1 MAVNTKFAQK
11 SFLGLPPWA
20 KGVVAIAIVA
30 GVGYGIYYLGK
41 TLKDRQE
48 NKDDKEE
55 QKGWETDAENI
66 QNDPKRKQVLTDA
79 QLKAMANKVFSAMDG
94 YGTDE
99 EAIIS
104 VFRSLKTD
112 GDFVGLQ
119 KAWGRREISSG
130 WGNPT
135 PNFKG
140 TLNGAITDELSNY
153 YKQRINKILGDK
165 KIKYRV

>member
-1 MAVNTKFAQK
+1 MAVDTKFAQK

-20 KGVVAIAIVA
+20 KGVVAVAVVGGIAY
-30 GVGYGIYYLGK
+30 GVYAISK
-41 TLKDRQE
+41 ALKDKKE
-48 NKDDKEE
+48 NKDDEEE
-55 QKGWETDAENI
+55 QKGWASEEEKI
-66 QNDPKRKQVLTDA
+66 EKDPKRKSTLSSA
-79 QLKAMANKVFSAMDG
+79 SLSSKANKIFAAMDG

-112 GDFVGLQ
+112 GDFIGLQ
-119 KAWGRREISSG
+119 KAFGIRTIDSG
-130 WGNPT
+130 YLNPT

-140 TLNGAITDELSNY
+140 TLNAAITDELSNY
-153 YKQRINKILGDK
+153 YKQRINKILTDK

>member
-20 KGVVAIAIVA
+20 KGVVAVALIGGLAYGVYAISKA
-30 GVGYGIYYLGK
+30 
-41 TLKDRQE
+41 LKDRKE
-48 NKDDKEE
+48 NKEDKEE
-55 QKGWETDAENI
+55 QKDWDSEQEKIDK
-66 QNDPKRKQVLTDA
+66 DPKRKATLSPA
-79 QLKAMANKVFSAMDG
+79 SLSSKANKIFSAMDG

-112 GDFVGLQ
+112 GDFIGLQ
-119 KAWGRREISSG
+119 KAYGIREVSSG
-130 WGNPT
+130 AGNPA

-140 TLNGAITDELSNY
+140 TLTAAITDELSNY
-153 YKQRINKILGDK
+153 YKQRINKILTDK

>member
-20 KGVVAIAIVA
+20 KGVVAIAVVGGIA
-30 GVGYGIYYLGK
+30 YGVYAISK
-41 TLKDRQE
+41 ALKDKKE
-48 NKDDKEE
+48 NKDDEEE
-55 QKGWETDAENI
+55 QKGWASEEEKI
-66 QNDPKRKQVLTDA
+66 EKDPKRKATLSSA
-79 QLKAMANKVFSAMDG
+79 SLSSKANKIFAAMDG

-112 GDFVGLQ
+112 GDFIGLQ
-119 KAWGRREISSG
+119 KAFGIRTIDSG
-130 WGNPT
+130 YLNPT

-140 TLNGAITDELSNY
+140 TLNAAITDEVSNY
-153 YKQRINKILGDK
+153 YKQRINKILTDK

>member
-20 KGVVAIAIVA
+20 KGVVAVAIVG
-30 GVGYGIYYLGK
+30 GVAYGVYALSK
-41 TLKDRQE
+41 ALKDRKE
-48 NKDDKEE
+48 NKEDKEE
-55 QKGWETDAENI
+55 QKDWEGEQEKIDK
-66 QNDPKRKQVLTDA
+66 DPKRKATLSPA
-79 QLKAMANKVFSAMDG
+79 SLSSKANKIFSAMDG

-112 GDFVGLQ
+112 GDFIGLQ
-119 KAWGRREISSG
+119 KAFGIRTIDSG
-130 WGNPT
+130 YLNPA

-140 TLNGAITDELSNY
+140 TLTAAITDEVSNY
-153 YKQRINKILGDK
+153 YKQRINKILTDK

>member
-1 MAVNTKFAQK
+1 MLTGYEVFTQFSETEIEKIQK
-11 SFLGLPPWA
+11 VL
-20 KGVVAIAIVA
+20 
-30 GVGYGIYYLGK
+30 
-41 TLKDRQE
+41 DE

-55 QKGWETDAENI
+55 QKDWEGEEEKI
-66 QNDPKRKQVLTDA
+66 SKDPKRKATLSA
-79 QLKAMANKVFSAMDG
+79 ASLSSKANKIFSAMDG

-112 GDFVGLQ
+112 GDFIGLQ
-119 KAWGRREISSG
+119 KAFGIRTIDSG
-130 WGNPT
+130 YLNPA

-140 TLNGAITDELSNY
+140 TLTAAITDEVSNY
-153 YKQRINKILGDK
+153 YKQRINKILTDK

>member
-1 MAVNTKFAQK
+1 MAVDTKFAK
-11 SFLGLPPWA
+11 ESFTGLPQWA
-20 KGVVAIAIVA
+20 KGVIAVAVIGGIAY
-30 GVGYGIYYLGK
+30 GVYAISK
-41 TLKDRQE
+41 TLKNVKE

-55 QKGWETDAENI
+55 QKGWESEEEQI
-66 QNDPKRKQVLTDA
+66 QKDPKRKATLSSA
-79 QLKAMANKVFSAMDG
+79 QLRSYANKIFSAMDG

-119 KAWGRREISSG
+119 KAFGIRTIDSG
-130 WGNPT
+130 YLNPA

-140 TLNGAITDELSNY
+140 TLNAAITDELSNY
-153 YKQRINKILGDK
+153 YKVRINKILGDK